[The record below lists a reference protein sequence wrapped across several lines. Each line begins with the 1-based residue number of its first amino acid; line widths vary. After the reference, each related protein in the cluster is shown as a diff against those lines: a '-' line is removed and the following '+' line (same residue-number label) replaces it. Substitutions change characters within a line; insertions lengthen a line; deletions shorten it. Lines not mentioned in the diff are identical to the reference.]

1 MTIQHE
7 LFEDVQ
13 SIDTTG
19 KTKVCVK
26 CGEKKP
32 ETSFVRFY
40 GKRQTE
46 SVCNKCRAYHNS
58 VVRDLKIKYPQPNE
72 KNFQCPIC
80 KKKSFNKGMGAC
92 LDHNH
97 ETETFR
103 GYICNKC
110 NSALGFFE
118 DNINYIRSALTY
130 LEKHEKNVDTTIDD
144 VL

>member
-1 MTIQHE
+1 MSNQMN

-13 SIDTTG
+13 SIDRTG

-26 CGEKKP
+26 CGEEKP

-40 GKRQTE
+40 GKRQT
-46 SVCNKCRAYHNS
+46 
-58 VVRDLKIKYPQPNE
+58 DE

-80 KKKSFNKGMGAC
+80 NKKSFNKGMGAC
-92 LDHNH
+92 LDHDH
-97 ETETFR
+97 ETEKFR

-118 DNINYIRSALTY
+118 DNINYIRSALNY
-130 LEKHEKNVDTTIDD
+130 LEKHRDK
-144 VL
+144 

>member
-1 MTIQHE
+1 MANQMD
-7 LFEDVQ
+7 LFEAVQ
-13 SIDTTG
+13 SINRTG

-26 CGEKKP
+26 CGQEKP

-46 SVCNKCRAYHNS
+46 SVCNKCRAHHNS
-58 VVRDLKIKYPQPNE
+58 VVRRLKIKHPQPDD
-72 KNFQCPIC
+72 KNFQCPVC

-92 LDHNH
+92 LDHDH
-97 ETETFR
+97 ETEKFR

-118 DNINYIRSALTY
+118 DNINYIRSALNY
-130 LEKHEKNVDTTIDD
+130 LEKHRDK
-144 VL
+144 